1 MIFKTRS
8 LFLKVSGDADKR
20 IEELEELL
28 SQKDKNLQHLLQELE
43 NAEQRSKQTWEQKR
57 INEEKVMGELA
68 AKIQHNTTLITKL
81 EETEQLM
88 AERDKSIQELCDKIE
103 AKDRLIKSRDE
114 VLNSVQV

>member
-1 MIFKTRS
+1 M
-8 LFLKVSGDADKR
+8 
-20 IEELEELL
+20 ELLL
-28 SQKDKNLQHLLQELE
+28 SQKDKNLQDLLQELD

-68 AKIQHNTTLITKL
+68 AKIQQNTALITKV

-103 AKDRLIKSRDE
+103 AKERLIKSRDE
-114 VLNSVQV
+114 VWISRSYVSNKQNLISKIVWH